1 MLTDR
6 QRQTFNFIRSFIDE
20 NGYPPKL
27 KEIGEHLGISS
38 RGTVH
43 RYIRALEEEKLIRV
57 TTGRSR
63 GIELT
68 RAEPT
73 AGSRS
78 ASKPGSRDDDALP
91 VAGTIAAGLPIEAVE
106 DQETIN
112 LNEFFVRPGR
122 FVLRVQ
128 GDSMI
133 EDGIFDGDMVIM
145 ESCQTARDNEIVI
158 ALIDQEEATLKRIK
172 NNQDGSITLI
182 PANSSMQPFRYSAER
197 VSVQGRIVGQFRAY

>member
-6 QRQTFNFIRSFIDE
+6 QRQTLNFISSFIVD

-27 KEIGEHLGISS
+27 KEIGDHLGISS

-43 RYIRALEEEKLIRV
+43 RYIRALEDKNLIQV
-57 TTGRSR
+57 TTGQSR
-63 GIELT
+63 GISVIEQ
-68 RAEPT
+68 A
-73 AGSRS
+73 
-78 ASKPGSRDDDALP
+78 KPANTNESDNALP
-91 VAGTIAAGLPIEAVE
+91 LAGTIAAGMPIAAIE

-133 EDGIFDGDMVIM
+133 DDGIFDGDMVIM
-145 ESCQTARDNEIVI
+145 ESCQTASDNEIVV
-158 ALIDQEEATLKRIK
+158 ALIDQEEATLKRLK

-182 PANSSMQPFRYSAER
+182 PANATLQPFRYSAER
-197 VSVQGRIVGQFRAY
+197 VTIQGRIVGQFRSY

>member
-6 QRQTFNFIRSFIDE
+6 QRQTLNFIRGFIDE

-27 KEIGEHLGISS
+27 KEIGDHLGITS

-43 RYIRALEEEKLIRV
+43 RYIRALEDENLIRV

-63 GIELT
+63 GIAMVDNDTGT
-68 RAEPT
+68 RVDED
-73 AGSRS
+73 S
-78 ASKPGSRDDDALP
+78 LP
-91 VAGTIAAGLPIEAVE
+91 LAGTIAAGMPIEAIE
-106 DQETIN
+106 NQETIN

-145 ESCQTARDNEIVI
+145 ESCQTARDNEIVV
-158 ALIDQEEATLKRIK
+158 ALIDREEATLKRIK
-172 NNQDGSITLI
+172 NNQDGSISLI
-182 PANSSMQPFRYSAER
+182 PANPSMQPFRYSAER
-197 VSVQGRIVGQFRAY
+197 VSIQGRIVGQFRAY

>member
-6 QRQTFNFIRSFIDE
+6 QRQTINFIHSYIDE
-20 NGYPPKL
+20 NGYAPKL
-27 KEIGEHLGISS
+27 KEIGNHLGITS

-43 RYIRALEEEKLIRV
+43 RYIRALEEENLIRV
-57 TTGRSR
+57 STGRSR
-63 GIELT
+63 GIELVNSNQT
-68 RAEPT
+68 NSDNAPSDIENN
-73 AGSRS
+73 
-78 ASKPGSRDDDALP
+78 LP
-91 VAGTIAAGLPIEAVE
+91 VAGNIAAGLPIEAIE

-145 ESCQTARDNEIVI
+145 EACQTARDNEIVI
-158 ALIDQEEATLKRIK
+158 ALIDQDEATLKRIK
-172 NNQDGSITLI
+172 NNQDGSVTLI

-197 VSVQGRIVGQFRAY
+197 VSIQGRIVGQFRAY

>member
-6 QRQTFNFIRSFIDE
+6 QRQTLHFIRSYIDE
-20 NGYPPKL
+20 YGYPPKL
-27 KEIGEHLGISS
+27 KEIGDHLGITS

-43 RYIRALEEEKLIRV
+43 RYIRALEEENLIRV
-57 TTGRSR
+57 STGRSR
-63 GIELT
+63 GIELVNN
-68 RAEPT
+68 EPAREKVT
-73 AGSRS
+73 S
-78 ASKPGSRDDDALP
+78 DIENDLP
-91 VAGTIAAGLPIEAVE
+91 VAGTIAAGLPIEAIE

-158 ALIDQEEATLKRIK
+158 ALIDQDEATLKRIK

>member
-6 QRQTFNFIRSFIDE
+6 QRQTLNFIRSYIDE
-20 NGYPPKL
+20 YGYPPKL
-27 KEIGEHLGISS
+27 KEIGNHLGITS

-43 RYIRALEEEKLIRV
+43 RYIRALEEENLIRV
-57 TTGRSR
+57 STGRSR
-63 GIELT
+63 GIELVKN
-68 RAEPT
+68 EP
-73 AGSRS
+73 
-78 ASKPGSRDDDALP
+78 ASEKVTSDIENDLP
-91 VAGTIAAGLPIEAVE
+91 VAGTIAAGLPIEAIE

-158 ALIDQEEATLKRIK
+158 ALIDQDEATLKRIK
-172 NNQDGSITLI
+172 NNQDGSITLM

>member
-6 QRQTFNFIRSFIDE
+6 QRQTLNFIRNFIDE

-27 KEIGEHLGISS
+27 KEIGEHLGITS

-43 RYIRALEEEKLIRV
+43 RYIRALEDEKLIRV
-57 TTGRSR
+57 STGRSR
-63 GIELT
+63 GIELV
-68 RAEPT
+68 
-73 AGSRS
+73 
-78 ASKPGSRDDDALP
+78 DDELSGDKNSSDDENTLP
-91 VAGTIAAGLPIEAVE
+91 VAGTIAAGLPIEAIE

-112 LNEFFVRPGR
+112 LNDFFVRPGR

-128 GDSMI
+128 GDSMV
-133 EDGIFDGDMVIM
+133 EDGIFNGDMVIM

-197 VSVQGRIVGQFRAY
+197 VTIQGRIVGQFRAY

>member
-6 QRQTFNFIRSFIDE
+6 QRQTLNFIRSYIDE

-27 KEIGEHLGISS
+27 KEIGDHLGISS

-43 RYIRALEEEKLIRV
+43 RYIRALEDENLIQV

-63 GIELT
+63 GIVMVDNETTT
-68 RAEPT
+68 RIDED
-73 AGSRS
+73 S
-78 ASKPGSRDDDALP
+78 LP
-91 VAGTIAAGLPIEAVE
+91 LAGTIAAGMPIEAIE

-145 ESCQTARDNEIVI
+145 EGCQTARDNEIVV
-158 ALIDQEEATLKRIK
+158 ALIDREEATLKRIK
-172 NNQDGSITLI
+172 NNQDGSISLI
-182 PANSSMQPFRYSAER
+182 PANQSMQVFRYSADR
-197 VSVQGRIVGQFRAY
+197 VSIQGRIVGQFRAY

>member
-6 QRQTFNFIRSFIDE
+6 QRQTLNFIRSFIDE

-27 KEIGEHLGISS
+27 KEIGNHLGITS

-43 RYIRALEEEKLIRV
+43 RYILALEDENLIRV
-57 TTGRSR
+57 STGRSR
-63 GIELT
+63 GIELIDD
-68 RAEPT
+68 E
-73 AGSRS
+73 RS
-78 ASKPGSRDDDALP
+78 EDKDASDSDNTLP
-91 VAGTIAAGLPIEAVE
+91 VAGTIAAGLPIEAIE

-133 EDGIFDGDMVIM
+133 DDGIFDGNMVIM

-158 ALIDQEEATLKRIK
+158 ALIDQEEATLKRLK

-182 PANSSMQPFRYSAER
+182 PANASMQPFRYSAER
-197 VSVQGRIVGQFRAY
+197 VTIQGRIVGQFRAY

>member
-6 QRQTFNFIRSFIDE
+6 QRQTLNFIRSYIDE

-27 KEIGEHLGISS
+27 KEIGNHLGISS

-43 RYIRALEEEKLIRV
+43 RYIRALQEENLLRV
-57 TTGRSR
+57 STGRSR
-63 GIELT
+63 GIELV
-68 RAEPT
+68 ENHQT
-73 AGSRS
+73 ASDTTS
-78 ASKPGSRDDDALP
+78 SDDENSLP
-91 VAGTIAAGLPIEAVE
+91 VAGNIAAGLPMEAIE

-112 LNEFFVRPGR
+112 LNAFFVRPGR

-145 ESCQTARDNEIVI
+145 EACQTARDNEIVI
-158 ALIDQEEATLKRIK
+158 ALIDQDEATLKRIK
-172 NNQDGSITLI
+172 NNQDGSVTLI

-197 VSVQGRIVGQFRAY
+197 VSIQGRIVGQFRAY

>member
-6 QRQTFNFIRSFIDE
+6 QRQTLNFIHSFIDDK
-20 NGYPPKL
+20 GYPPKL
-27 KEIGEHLGISS
+27 KEIGDHLGIRS

-43 RYIRALEEEKLIRV
+43 RYVRALENENLIQV

-63 GIELT
+63 GIAVVDNGNAT
-68 RAEPT
+68 RIDEN
-73 AGSRS
+73 S
-78 ASKPGSRDDDALP
+78 LP
-91 VAGTIAAGLPIEAVE
+91 LAGTIAAGMPIEAIE

-133 EDGIFDGDMVIM
+133 DDGIFDGDMVIM
-145 ESCQTARDNEIVI
+145 ESCQTARDNEIVV
-158 ALIDQEEATLKRIK
+158 ALIDREEATLKRIK
-172 NNQDGSITLI
+172 NNQDGSISLI
-182 PANSSMQPFRYSAER
+182 PSNQSMQAFRYSADR
-197 VSVQGRIVGQFRAY
+197 VSIQGRIVGQFRAY

>member
-6 QRQTFNFIRSFIDE
+6 QRQTLNFIHSYIDE
-20 NGYPPKL
+20 NGYAPKL
-27 KEIGEHLGISS
+27 KEIGNHLGITS

-43 RYIRALEEEKLIRV
+43 RYIRALEEENLIRV
-57 TTGRSR
+57 STGRSR
-63 GIELT
+63 GIELVNSNQT
-68 RAEPT
+68 NSDNAPSDIENN
-73 AGSRS
+73 
-78 ASKPGSRDDDALP
+78 LP
-91 VAGTIAAGLPIEAVE
+91 VAGNIAAGLPIEAIE

-145 ESCQTARDNEIVI
+145 EACQTARDNEIVI
-158 ALIDQEEATLKRIK
+158 ALIDQDEATLKRIK
-172 NNQDGSITLI
+172 NNQDGSVTLI

-197 VSVQGRIVGQFRAY
+197 VSIQGRIVGQFRAY

>member
-6 QRQTFNFIRSFIDE
+6 QRQTLNFIRSYIDE
-20 NGYPPKL
+20 YGYPPKL
-27 KEIGEHLGISS
+27 KEIGDHLGITS

-43 RYIRALEEEKLIRV
+43 RYIRALEEENLIRV
-57 TTGRSR
+57 STGRSR
-63 GIELT
+63 GIELVKN
-68 RAEPT
+68 EP
-73 AGSRS
+73 
-78 ASKPGSRDDDALP
+78 ASEKVTSDIENDLP
-91 VAGTIAAGLPIEAVE
+91 VAGTIAAGLPIEAIE

-158 ALIDQEEATLKRIK
+158 ALIDQDEATLKRIK

>member
-6 QRQTFNFIRSFIDE
+6 QRQTLNFIRSYIDE
-20 NGYPPKL
+20 YGYPPKL
-27 KEIGEHLGISS
+27 KEIGDHLGITS

-43 RYIRALEEEKLIRV
+43 RYIRALEEENLIRV
-57 TTGRSR
+57 STGRSR
-63 GIELT
+63 GIELVKN
-68 RAEPT
+68 EP
-73 AGSRS
+73 
-78 ASKPGSRDDDALP
+78 ASEKVTSDIENDLP
-91 VAGTIAAGLPIEAVE
+91 VAGTIAAGLPIEAIE

-158 ALIDQEEATLKRIK
+158 ALIDQDEATLKRIK
-172 NNQDGSITLI
+172 NNQDGSITLM

>member
-27 KEIGEHLGISS
+27 KEIGEHLGITS

-43 RYIRALEEEKLIRV
+43 RYIRALEDENLIRV
-57 TTGRSR
+57 SSGRSR
-63 GIELT
+63 GIALVDDV
-68 RAEPT
+68 
-73 AGSRS
+73 SREEKNTS
-78 ASKPGSRDDDALP
+78 YHENTLP
-91 VAGTIAAGLPIEAVE
+91 IAGTIAAGSPIEAIE
-106 DQETIN
+106 DQQAIN

-158 ALIDQEEATLKRIK
+158 ALIDQEEATLKRII
-172 NNQDGSITLI
+172 NNQDGSITLV
-182 PANSSMQPFRYSAER
+182 PANSSMKPFRYSAER
-197 VSVQGRIVGQFRAY
+197 VSIQGRIVGQFRAY

>member
-6 QRQTFNFIRSFIDE
+6 QRQTLNFIRGFIDE

-27 KEIGEHLGISS
+27 KEIGDHLGISS

-43 RYIRALEEEKLIRV
+43 RYIRALEDAGLIVV
-57 TTGRSR
+57 TTGVAR
-63 GIELT
+63 GIALVENDAAKQADENSL
-68 RAEPT
+68 PL
-73 AGSRS
+73 AGS
-78 ASKPGSRDDDALP
+78 
-91 VAGTIAAGLPIEAVE
+91 IAAGLPLEAIE
-106 DQETIN
+106 DRETIN

-133 EDGIFDGDMVIM
+133 EDGIFDGDMVII
-145 ESCQTARDNEIVI
+145 ESCQTARDNEIVV
-158 ALIDQEEATLKRIK
+158 ALIDREEATLKRLQ

-197 VSVQGRIVGQFRAY
+197 VSIQGRVVGQFRSY

>member
-6 QRQTFNFIRSFIDE
+6 QRQTLNFIRSYIDE
-20 NGYPPKL
+20 NDYPPKL
-27 KEIGEHLGISS
+27 KEIGLHLGISS

-43 RYIRALEEEKLIRV
+43 RYIRALQEENLIRV
-57 TTGRSR
+57 STGRSR
-63 GIELT
+63 GIELIDNHQ
-68 RAEPT
+68 PT
-73 AGSRS
+73 SDT
-78 ASKPGSRDDDALP
+78 ASSDDENNLP
-91 VAGTIAAGLPIEAVE
+91 VAGNIAAGLPIEAIE

-158 ALIDQEEATLKRIK
+158 ALIDQDEATLKRIK
-172 NNQDGSITLI
+172 NNQDGSVTLI

-197 VSVQGRIVGQFRAY
+197 VSIQGRIVGQFRAY

>member
-6 QRQTFNFIRSFIDE
+6 QRQTLNFIRSFIDD

-43 RYIRALEEEKLIRV
+43 RYIRALEDENLIRV
-57 TTGRSR
+57 STGRSR
-63 GIELT
+63 GIELI
-68 RAEPT
+68 
-73 AGSRS
+73 
-78 ASKPGSRDDDALP
+78 DDELSEDKDTSDHDNTLP
-91 VAGTIAAGLPIEAVE
+91 VAGTIAAGLPIEAIE

-158 ALIDQEEATLKRIK
+158 ALIDQEEATLKRLK

-182 PANSSMQPFRYSAER
+182 PANAAMQPFRYSAER
-197 VSVQGRIVGQFRAY
+197 VTIQGRIVGQFRAY

>member
-6 QRQTFNFIRSFIDE
+6 QRQTLNFIRDFIDTK
-20 NGYPPKL
+20 GYPPKL
-27 KEIGEHLGISS
+27 KEIGDHLGISS

-43 RYIRALEEEKLIRV
+43 RYIRALEDAGLITV
-57 TTGRSR
+57 TTGVAR
-63 GIELT
+63 GISLAVNSPANQHDED
-68 RAEPT
+68 
-73 AGSRS
+73 S
-78 ASKPGSRDDDALP
+78 LP
-91 VAGTIAAGLPIEAVE
+91 VAGTIAAGLPLEAIE
-106 DQETIN
+106 DQESIN

-133 EDGIFDGDMVIM
+133 EDGIFDGDMVII
-145 ESCQTARDNEIVI
+145 EACQTARDHEIVV
-158 ALIDQEEATLKRIK
+158 ALIDREEATLKRIR

-197 VSVQGRIVGQFRAY
+197 VSIQGRVVGQFRAY

>member
-6 QRQTFNFIRSFIDE
+6 QRQTLNFIRSYIDE

-27 KEIGEHLGISS
+27 KEIGNHLGISS

-43 RYIRALEEEKLIRV
+43 RYIRALQEENLIQV
-57 TTGRSR
+57 STGRSR
-63 GIELT
+63 GIELV
-68 RAEPT
+68 ENHQP
-73 AGSRS
+73 
-78 ASKPGSRDDDALP
+78 ASDTTSSDDENSLP
-91 VAGTIAAGLPIEAVE
+91 VAGNIAAGLPMEAIE

-112 LNEFFVRPGR
+112 LNAFFIRPGR

-145 ESCQTARDNEIVI
+145 EACQTARDNEIVI
-158 ALIDQEEATLKRIK
+158 ALIDQDEATLKRIK
-172 NNQDGSITLI
+172 NNQDGSVTLI

-197 VSVQGRIVGQFRAY
+197 VSIQGRIVGQFRAY

>member
-6 QRQTFNFIRSFIDE
+6 QRQTLNFISSYIDE

-27 KEIGEHLGISS
+27 KEIGNHLGISS

-43 RYIRALEEEKLIRV
+43 RYIRALEDENLIRV
-57 TTGRSR
+57 STGRSR
-63 GIELT
+63 GIELIESRQAT
-68 RAEPT
+68 SDT
-73 AGSRS
+73 ASS
-78 ASKPGSRDDDALP
+78 DDENNLP
-91 VAGTIAAGLPIEAVE
+91 VAGNIAAGLPIEAIE

-172 NNQDGSITLI
+172 NNQDGSVTLI

-197 VSVQGRIVGQFRAY
+197 VSIQGRIVGQFRAY

>member
-6 QRQTFNFIRSFIDE
+6 QRQTLNFIRSYIDE

-27 KEIGEHLGISS
+27 KEIGDHLGITS

-43 RYIRALEEEKLIRV
+43 RYIRALEDENLIHV
-57 TTGRSR
+57 STGRSR
-63 GIELT
+63 GIELINN
-68 RAEPT
+68 EPDSDD
-73 AGSRS
+73 GSH
-78 ASKPGSRDDDALP
+78 DIENDLP
-91 VAGTIAAGLPIEAVE
+91 IAGTIAAGLPIEAIE

-145 ESCQTARDNEIVI
+145 ETCQTARDNEIVI
-158 ALIDQEEATLKRIK
+158 ALIDRDEATLKRIK

-182 PANSSMQPFRYSAER
+182 PANASMKPFRYSAER
-197 VSVQGRIVGQFRAY
+197 VSIQGRIVGQFRVY

>member
-6 QRQTFNFIRSFIDE
+6 QRQTLNFIRGFIDE
-20 NGYPPKL
+20 NDYPPKL
-27 KEIGEHLGISS
+27 KEIGEHLGITS

-43 RYIRALEEEKLIRV
+43 RYIRALEDENLIRV
-57 TTGRSR
+57 STGRSR
-63 GIELT
+63 GIELVSD
-68 RAEPT
+68 EVS
-73 AGSRS
+73 AGKNTS
-78 ASKPGSRDDDALP
+78 DDENTLP
-91 VAGTIAAGLPIEAVE
+91 VAGTIAAGLPIEAIE

-112 LNEFFVRPGR
+112 LNDFFVRPGR

-145 ESCQTARDNEIVI
+145 ESCQTAHDNEIVI

-197 VSVQGRIVGQFRAY
+197 VTIQGRIVGQFRAY

>member
-6 QRQTFNFIRSFIDE
+6 QRQTLNFIRSYIDE

-27 KEIGEHLGISS
+27 KEIGHHLGISS

-43 RYIRALEEEKLIRV
+43 RYIRALQEENLIRV
-57 TTGRSR
+57 STGRSR
-63 GIELT
+63 GIELIDNHQ
-68 RAEPT
+68 PT
-73 AGSRS
+73 SDT
-78 ASKPGSRDDDALP
+78 ASSDDENNLP
-91 VAGTIAAGLPIEAVE
+91 VAGNIAAGLPIEAIE

-158 ALIDQEEATLKRIK
+158 ALIDQDEATLKRIK
-172 NNQDGSITLI
+172 NNQDGSVTLI

-197 VSVQGRIVGQFRAY
+197 VSIQGRIVGQFRAY

>member
-6 QRQTFNFIRSFIDE
+6 QRQTLNFIRSYIDE
-20 NGYPPKL
+20 YGYPPKL
-27 KEIGEHLGISS
+27 KEIGDHLGITS

-43 RYIRALEEEKLIRV
+43 RYIRALEEENLIRV
-57 TTGRSR
+57 STGRSR
-63 GIELT
+63 GIELVKN
-68 RAEPT
+68 EP
-73 AGSRS
+73 
-78 ASKPGSRDDDALP
+78 ASEKMTSGIENDLP
-91 VAGTIAAGLPIEAVE
+91 VAGTIAAGLPIEAIE

-158 ALIDQEEATLKRIK
+158 ALIDQDEATLKRIK
-172 NNQDGSITLI
+172 NNQDGSITLM

>member
-6 QRQTFNFIRSFIDE
+6 QRQTLNFIRSFIDE

-27 KEIGEHLGISS
+27 KEIGEHLGITS

-43 RYIRALEEEKLIRV
+43 RYIRALEDENLIRV
-57 TTGRSR
+57 STGRSR
-63 GIELT
+63 GIELVDN
-68 RAEPT
+68 ESS
-73 AGSRS
+73 GDKNKS
-78 ASKPGSRDDDALP
+78 DHENALP
-91 VAGTIAAGLPIEAVE
+91 VAGTIAAGSPIEAIE

-158 ALIDQEEATLKRIK
+158 ALIDQEEATLKRII
-172 NNQDGSITLI
+172 NNQDGSITLV
-182 PANSSMQPFRYSAER
+182 PANSSMKPFRYSAER
-197 VSVQGRIVGQFRAY
+197 VTIQGKIVGQFRAY

>member
-6 QRQTFNFIRSFIDE
+6 QRQTLNFIRSYIDE

-27 KEIGEHLGISS
+27 KEIGHHLGITS

-43 RYIRALEEEKLIRV
+43 RYIRALEEENLIRV
-57 TTGRSR
+57 STGRSR
-63 GIELT
+63 GIELVNSKQT
-68 RAEPT
+68 TSDT
-73 AGSRS
+73 ASS
-78 ASKPGSRDDDALP
+78 DDENNLP
-91 VAGTIAAGLPIEAVE
+91 VAGNIAAGLPIEAIE

-172 NNQDGSITLI
+172 NNQDGSVTLI

-197 VSVQGRIVGQFRAY
+197 VSIQGRIVGQFRAY

>member
-6 QRQTFNFIRSFIDE
+6 QRQTLNFIRSYIDE
-20 NGYPPKL
+20 YGYPPKL
-27 KEIGEHLGISS
+27 KEIGDHLGITS

-43 RYIRALEEEKLIRV
+43 RYIRALEEENLIRV
-57 TTGRSR
+57 STGRSR
-63 GIELT
+63 GIELVKN
-68 RAEPT
+68 EP
-73 AGSRS
+73 
-78 ASKPGSRDDDALP
+78 ASEKVTSDIENDLP
-91 VAGTIAAGLPIEAVE
+91 VAGTIAAGLPIEAIE

-158 ALIDQEEATLKRIK
+158 ALIDQDEATLKRIK
-172 NNQDGSITLI
+172 NNQDGI
-182 PANSSMQPFRYSAER
+182 R
-197 VSVQGRIVGQFRAY
+197 VMLPS

>member
-6 QRQTFNFIRSFIDE
+6 QRQTLNFIHSYIDE

-27 KEIGEHLGISS
+27 KEIGNHLGISS

-43 RYIRALEEEKLIRV
+43 RYIRALEDENLIRV
-57 TTGRSR
+57 STGRSR
-63 GIELT
+63 GIELVNSDQST
-68 RAEPT
+68 SDT
-73 AGSRS
+73 ASSDGENT
-78 ASKPGSRDDDALP
+78 LV
-91 VAGTIAAGLPIEAVE
+91 VAGNIAAGLPIEAIE

-158 ALIDQEEATLKRIK
+158 ALIDQDEATLKRIK

-197 VSVQGRIVGQFRAY
+197 VRIQGRIVGQFRAY